1 MYEALNTETKAE
13 TIEHPK
19 KRSSFMHNY
28 YRMGLYMYE
37 NLTKLELTGR
47 LLHGKL
53 LHDEKEC
60 YDQFP
65 LWSDFCKLY
74 GPLR

>member
-1 MYEALNTETKAE
+1 MYVALKTETNGE

-19 KRSSFMHNY
+19 KRNSFMRNY

-37 NLTKLELTGR
+37 NLTKLELTRR

-53 LHDEKEC
+53 LHDERV
-60 YDQFP
+60 F
-65 LWSDFCKLY
+65 
-74 GPLR
+74 